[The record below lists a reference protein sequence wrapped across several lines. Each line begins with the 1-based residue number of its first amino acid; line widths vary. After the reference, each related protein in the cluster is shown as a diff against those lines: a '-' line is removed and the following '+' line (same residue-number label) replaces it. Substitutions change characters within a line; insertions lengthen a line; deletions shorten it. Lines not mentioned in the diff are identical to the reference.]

1 MVPGGSQKANEGA
14 TLHRL
19 PTYKVRRAGRF
30 PNALL
35 AMLVMKLLYKYLWMT
50 AD

>member
-1 MVPGGSQKANEGA
+1 MVPSASQKANEGA

-19 PTYKVRRAGRF
+19 PTYKYWRRVRF
-30 PNALL
+30 TNALL
-35 AMLVMKLLYKYLWMT
+35 AMLEMALLFKSLWMT